1 MTLPG
6 SRTIDIA
13 IPVLAAALF
22 VPLFIFRSLGPFD
35 FWWWMSLDIALL
47 IALGA
52 IIDRKRVGS
61 VFFGVHPL
69 LVRKI
74 IWGILSAAAL
84 YAVFFVGNRLSR
96 AILPIVGSGI
106 DGVYGFKEGAST
118 LRIACLIAL
127 FIGPGEELFWRG
139 FLQRRWQ
146 NRFGR
151 LPGFLMS
158 ATLYT
163 LIHAGS
169 GNPIL
174 ILSAAVGGIF
184 WGALYLRTGSVLL
197 VAVSH
202 TIWDLAVFL
211 ILPFHS

>member
-1 MTLPG
+1 MTLPN
-6 SRTIDIA
+6 SRSVDIT

-22 VPLFIFRSLGPFD
+22 VPLFIFRSLGPID
-35 FWWWMSLDIALL
+35 FWWWMSLNIALL

-52 IIDRKRVGS
+52 IIDGEHVRA
-61 VFFGVHPL
+61 VFSGIRTFPI
-69 LVRKI
+69 RKI
-74 IWGILSAAAL
+74 IWGILSAAVL
-84 YAVFFVGNRLSR
+84 YAVFFAGNRLSR
-96 AILPIVGSGI
+96 AILPFAGSGI
-106 DGVYGFKEGAST
+106 NDVYGFKEGAST

-146 NRFGR
+146 NRFGKSF
-151 LPGFLMS
+151 GFVM
-158 ATLYT
+158 AAALYV
-163 LIHAGS
+163 LVHAGS
-169 GNPIL
+169 GNLIL

-184 WGALYLRTGSVLL
+184 WGFLYMRTGSILL

>member
-1 MTLPG
+1 MKPSA
-6 SRTIDIA
+6 SRAVDIA

-22 VPLFIFRSLGPFD
+22 IPLFIFRSLGPLD
-35 FWWWMSLDIALL
+35 FWWWMSLNIALL

-52 IIDRKRVGS
+52 VIDRGRVRS
-61 VFFGVHPL
+61 VFSGVHTLP
-69 LVRKI
+69 VRKI

-84 YAVFFVGNRLSR
+84 YAVFFAGNRLSR
-96 AILPIVGSGI
+96 AILPFAGSGI
-106 DGVYGFKEGAST
+106 SGVYGFKEGAST
-118 LRIACLIAL
+118 FRIACCIAL

-146 NRFGR
+146 DRFGKFV
-151 LPGFLMS
+151 GFVM
-158 ATLYT
+158 AAALYT
-163 LIHAGS
+163 LVHAGS

-174 ILSAAVGGIF
+174 ILSAAACGIF
-184 WGALYLRTGSVLL
+184 WGFLYLRTGSVLL

-211 ILPFHS
+211 ILPFPS

>member
-1 MTLPG
+1 MKPSS
-6 SRTIDIA
+6 SRAVDIA

-22 VPLFIFRSLGPFD
+22 VPLFIFRSLGPLD
-35 FWWWMSLDIALL
+35 FWWWMSLNIALL

-52 IIDRKRVGS
+52 ISDRGRVRS
-61 VFFGVHPL
+61 VLSRVHTLP
-69 LVRKI
+69 VRKI
-74 IWGILSAAAL
+74 IWGILSAAVL

-96 AILPIVGSGI
+96 AILPFAGSGI
-106 DGVYGFKEGAST
+106 SGVYGFKAAAST
-118 LRIACLIAL
+118 FRIACLIAL

-158 ATLYT
+158 AALYT
-163 LIHAGS
+163 LVHAGS

-174 ILSAAVGGIF
+174 ILSAAVCGIF